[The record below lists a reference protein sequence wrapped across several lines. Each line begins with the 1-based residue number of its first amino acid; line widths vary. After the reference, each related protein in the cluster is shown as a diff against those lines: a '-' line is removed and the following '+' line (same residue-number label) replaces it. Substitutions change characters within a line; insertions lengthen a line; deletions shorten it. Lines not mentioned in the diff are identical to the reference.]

1 MSHLRATLR
10 LTRRRLGWAIL
21 YAIAAV
27 YFTVDLAFL
36 SFIRPLRRRLL
47 GGGRIHGWIDGLN
60 RYAALSLVLVPLA
73 ILEPVKPLGF
83 YLTAKGHLVTGGS
96 LIAMGEIVKVT
107 LVEQVIEITK
117 PKLLSFHWFA
127 WMYSHWEAVLDRL
140 RSIRAWQSIK
150 WQVQS
155 TRCSGAADEGGYG
168 RAIISLSV
176 QTGLARRTPP
186 VNRSSTASSLPCRSV
201 ADTGALRSIVK
212 PEKCSPSCFGVRQ
225 HPVIAAHEGFG
236 QGLIGDPE
244 GGSR

>member
-1 MSHLRATLR
+1 MSHIRATLR
-10 LTRRRLGWAIL
+10 LIRRRIGCAIL

-36 SFIRPLRRRLL
+36 SLIRPLRRRLL

-83 YLTAKGHLVTGGS
+83 YLTAKGHLVSGGS

-150 WQVQS
+150 RKVQS
-155 TRCSGAADEGGYG
+155 TF
-168 RAIISLSV
+168 
-176 QTGLARRTPP
+176 AR
-186 VNRSSTASSLPCRSV
+186 
-201 ADTGALRSIVK
+201 
-212 PEKCSPSCFGVRQ
+212 VRQ
-225 HPVIAAHEGFG
+225 MKADMDA
-236 QGLIGDPE
+236 
-244 GGSR
+244 R